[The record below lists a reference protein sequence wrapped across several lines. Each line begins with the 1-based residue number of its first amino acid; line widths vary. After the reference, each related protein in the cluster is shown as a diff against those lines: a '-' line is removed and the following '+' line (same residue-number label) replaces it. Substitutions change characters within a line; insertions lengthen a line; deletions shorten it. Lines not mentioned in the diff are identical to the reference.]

1 MQIEVR
7 LPRSDASEN
16 RYRYGACTT
25 ELRTSKGLIRLSKP
39 GILLEKPGRIT
50 PVPAMRERKG
60 GMEKSA
66 VAELSLD
73 EASLWSEEKSCQEE
87 FFYQ

>member
-16 RYRYGACTT
+16 RYRSGACTT

-39 GILLEKPGRIT
+39 GILLENPGELHLCL
-50 PVPAMRERKG
+50 PCEKG
-60 GMEKSA
+60 RWHGKIA

-73 EASLWSEEKSCQEE
+73 EASLWSEEKSCQGK